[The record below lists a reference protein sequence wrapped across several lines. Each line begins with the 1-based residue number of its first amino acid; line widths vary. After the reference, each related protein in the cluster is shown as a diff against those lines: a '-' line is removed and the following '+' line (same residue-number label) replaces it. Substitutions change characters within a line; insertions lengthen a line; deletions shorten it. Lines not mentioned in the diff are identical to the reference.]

1 MLPRNV
7 SRLLIIVLMATAIA
21 VAIAVPA
28 LAAEPAP
35 VVPTDRLN
43 AIIGNITAWVVGIAF
58 GVATLFATIGFLRYL
73 AAGGDPTEVEKAK
86 SAWKNAAIGYAGA
99 VLAPILL
106 AIVKGW
112 IGG

>member
-1 MLPRNV
+1 MLSRNV

-21 VAIAVPA
+21 VTIAVPA
-28 LAAEPAP
+28 FAAEPAP
-35 VVPTDRLN
+35 DPTGQLN
-43 AIIGNITAWVVGIAF
+43 TIIGKITAWVVAIAF

-106 AIVKGW
+106 AFV
-112 IGG
+112 